1 MQDKAKWAVLF
12 ALLAANLFFL
22 ARSYR
27 TTKRS
32 ISEETRVTFYVDS
45 AWSKGPG
52 EINTLQNDVIYF
64 GRTTDGEVHTAKS
77 RLSVGDSFVY
87 VYRRIY

>member
-1 MQDKAKWAVLF
+1 MQSKAKWAVIF
-12 ALLAANLFFL
+12 ALLAASFFL
-22 ARSYR
+22 IGRSCKN
-27 TTKRS
+27 TKRS
-32 ISEETRVTFYVDS
+32 IAEETRVTFYVDS
-45 AWSKGPG
+45 VWSKGPG

-64 GRTTDGEVHTAKS
+64 GRTTDGEVHTSKS